1 MAVVIGLETD
11 ALGVTARDELGD
23 AAWGCLSGEKAR
35 PEMEEGDGG
44 AQGLDMEAFGVT
56 TTGEDLGVE
65 TWGEAI

>member
-1 MAVVIGLETD
+1 MAVIGLEMD

-23 AAWGCLSGEKAR
+23 AAWGLSGEKAR

-44 AQGLDMEAFGVT
+44 AQGLDMEVLGVT
-56 TTGEDLGVE
+56 TTGDLGVE